1 MKHRFLSHALLLG
14 LGLAGGWAVTAMS
27 GQDPV
32 VATAAV
38 DATDE
43 SEVVLPLETLDWMI
57 GDWVAETDSHVFSFS
72 CKFSKNNAFLIR
84 SFQVD
89 DKAEPANNFSGMQV
103 VAWDPSQS
111 LIRSWTFDA
120 NGGFGEDV
128 WSQVGDKYTL
138 RAKYTLP
145 DGGKG
150 AAIHSLVFIDD
161 NSFGWKSAHREIDGE
176 LQPDV
181 DEIVFQRV
189 ATDATASGN

>member
-1 MKHRFLSHALLLG
+1 MKHRVLSHALLLG

-38 DATDE
+38 DSA
-43 SEVVLPLETLDWMI
+43 EVTEEVLPLETLDWMI
-57 GDWVAETDSHVFSFS
+57 GDWFAETDSHAYSFS

-89 DKAEPANNFSGMQV
+89 DKAEPANNVSGMQV

-111 LIRSWTFDA
+111 HIRSWTFDA

-161 NSFGWKSAHREIDGE
+161 KTFGWKSAHREIDGE
-176 LQPDV
+176 LQPDT